1 MNFKESAQAIMNL
14 GVSNRNVDLS
24 VYPRRV
30 AELLQ
35 NQGFDPNQFKF
46 FHVTGSKG
54 KGSLSRTI
62 FQLLTAERH
71 KVGLFTSPHIFSIR
85 ERFEDNDGLISEQDF
100 INLVNK
106 YLPLFRQYE
115 LHFFEACLFLALVY
129 FSSRNLE
136 YVVLEVGIGGRF
148 DPTNF
153 CVPECALIGHI
164 SMEHRDFLGDTIQKI
179 AYDKAGIMKPGIL
192 TFSADQSHEVRKIFE
207 DENKG
212 KLIFFHDAVSLE
224 NFEVSKNG
232 CFFDLYVKSGNKVA
246 QFPKIFLK
254 RLSYANVYNFCLAVA
269 AVEHVLGSLSQD
281 SVNKTAVQSIPYR
294 MQLFDGPVLA
304 DTAHNGQSF
313 LNLCRTLDEW
323 LQWKDVILYVSVM
336 DNKEFQDIADVL
348 AEYRHLW
355 SEIRVFDF
363 ETPGR
368 KISGGIQLYE
378 KLDNMAAV
386 YLGILDDSQMV
397 RLVPYTCWAGSFYS
411 IPLFESIRMLS
422 L

>member
-1 MNFKESAQAIMNL
+1 MNFEESVQAIMNL

-35 NQGFDPNQFKF
+35 NQGFDPHQFKF
-46 FHVTGSKG
+46 FHITGSKG

-62 FQLLTAERH
+62 FQLLTAEGYT
-71 KVGLFTSPHIFSIR
+71 VGLFISPHVFSIR
-85 ERFEDNDGLISEQDF
+85 ERFEDNNGLISEQDF
-100 INLVNK
+100 VNLTHQ
-106 YLPLFRQYE
+106 YLPLFRRHE

-136 YVVLEVGIGGRF
+136 YVVLEVGVGGRF

-153 CVPECALIGHI
+153 CIPECALIGHV
-164 SMEHRDFLGDTIQKI
+164 SMEHREFLGDTIQKI

-192 TFSADQSHEVRKIFE
+192 TLSMDQNDEVRKIFE
-207 DENKG
+207 SENKG
-212 KLIFFHDAVSLE
+212 RLIFFHDAVSLE
-224 NFEVSKNG
+224 NFKISENS
-232 CFFDLYVKSGNKVA
+232 CLFDLYLKSKNKIIE
-246 QFPKIFLK
+246 FPKIFLN
-254 RLSYANVYNFCLAVA
+254 RLSYAAVYNFCLAVA
-269 AVEHVLGSLSQD
+269 ALENVLGSLSRA
-281 SVNKTAVQSIPYR
+281 SVSRAAGQAIPYR

-304 DTAHNGQSF
+304 DTAHNGESF

-323 LQWKDVILYVSVM
+323 LQWKNIILYVSVM

-348 AEYRHLW
+348 IKYRNLW

-368 KISGGIQLYE
+368 KMSGGIRLYE
-378 KLDNMAAV
+378 KLENIGAV
-386 YLGILDDSQMV
+386 YTGILDTQMI
-397 RLVPYTCWAGSFYS
+397 RFTPYTCWAGSFYS